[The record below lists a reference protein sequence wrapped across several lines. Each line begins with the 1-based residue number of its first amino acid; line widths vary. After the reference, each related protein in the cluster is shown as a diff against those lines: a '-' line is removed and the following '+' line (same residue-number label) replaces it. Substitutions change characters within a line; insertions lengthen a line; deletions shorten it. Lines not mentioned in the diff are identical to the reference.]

1 MPAALPGPAQPLA
14 LAGGSGSAA
23 GFSDSSGVLTGEFRC
38 VHLALSGGGPGRSAR
53 RPGTEM
59 GLLKSKREK
68 RGWDGPYIPADVKN

>member
-1 MPAALPGPAQPLA
+1 MLIVPRVSCLVQLSIP
-14 LAGGSGSAA
+14 SEVSRC
-23 GFSDSSGVLTGEFRC
+23 SGVLTGAFRC

-68 RGWDGPYIPADVKN
+68 RGWNGPDIPADVKN